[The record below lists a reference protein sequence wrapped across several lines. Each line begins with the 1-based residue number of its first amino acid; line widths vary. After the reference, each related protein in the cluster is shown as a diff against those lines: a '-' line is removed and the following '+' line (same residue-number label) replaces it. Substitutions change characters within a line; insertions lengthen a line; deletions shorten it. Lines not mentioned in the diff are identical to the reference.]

1 MRPSEL
7 GLPSGLSQQPAAAA
21 AKAKGK
27 EPMVV
32 LSPDELDRL
41 VQQQQQ
47 GGSSVRDLVNGTT
60 TDDDGAEDSEAE
72 QEPHLWEELAS
83 ALLGTVPFAFLFA
96 GMCVDMPVL
105 SRPDILSARAHLY

>member
-1 MRPSEL
+1 M
-7 GLPSGLSQQPAAAA
+7 
-21 AKAKGK
+21 
-27 EPMVV
+27 V